1 MSSILSRYGSL
12 RVVTVRHGDRRAAV
26 AIGARSV
33 TLWVGCGSHEG
44 FERKSP
50 LCALH
55 QRARRRARAPR
66 AHVPRARARAHA
78 IFSTSATG
86 LLYNT
91 TQRTT
96 TSSTCSR
103 RSSPRPPPSTR
114 PTPRRSSS
122 HAPRSPASPTSA
134 RVRTLGTPVGPSPAA
149 DGRRLAAAQPAR
161 DARCAHAPR
170 PTATPNPVPAD
181 SSTVHPIRL
190 SLHSQSAQIRIVI
203 SEAPHSV

>member
-1 MSSILSRYGSL
+1 MLSGTLLKVCRTYWSCRGKWLGAGGAGTRLCGEDRAGDASPAAPARCAPTRLSR
-12 RVVTVRHGDRRAAV
+12 
-26 AIGARSV
+26 I
-33 TLWVGCGSHEG
+33 
-44 FERKSP
+44 
-50 LCALH
+50 
-55 QRARRRARAPR
+55 
-66 AHVPRARARAHA
+66 
-78 IFSTSATG
+78 
-86 LLYNT
+86 
-91 TQRTT
+91 T